1 MSENKIYYVIVDITN
16 NILIG
21 CHFTIS
27 DARIKAERLC
37 SKGERWL
44 IIDTTTNMQDLE
56 VW

>member
-1 MSENKIYYVIVDITN
+1 MSEHKIYYVIVDITN